1 MAGGHV
7 TIKIVNSAELAR
19 GIALFNR
26 SEFFEA
32 HEVLEDVWRA
42 APVDQKKYFQGL
54 VQTAVAFH
62 HFSTGNRIGMRS
74 VMDRALQ
81 NLEGCPAE
89 FHAVKV
95 ALLRESVG
103 QWLDAFDA
111 GQPLPPLPRIQ
122 IVMEVDIAK
131 NRGI

>member
-1 MAGGHV
+1 M
-7 TIKIVNSAELAR
+7 NSDELRR

-42 APVDQKKYFQGL
+42 APADQKKHFQGL

-74 VMDRALQ
+74 VLERAMR
-81 NLEGCPAE
+81 NLDGCAAE
-89 FHAVKV
+89 FHGIHI
-95 ALLRESVG
+95 ALLKKSVA
-103 QWLDAFDA
+103 QWLLAFDA
-111 GQPLPPLPRIQ
+111 GQPLPLPRI
-122 IVMEVDIAK
+122 EVVLEPDM
-131 NRGI
+131 RQRT

>member
-1 MAGGHV
+1 M
-7 TIKIVNSAELAR
+7 NLAELAR

-26 SEFFEA
+26 SEFFDA

-42 APVDQKKYFQGL
+42 APADQKKYFQGL

-74 VMDRALQ
+74 VMQRAMG

-89 FHAVKV
+89 FHAVNV
-95 ALLRESVG
+95 ALLRKSVA
-103 QWLDAFDA
+103 QWLTAFDA
-111 GQPLPPLPRIQ
+111 GNPLPRLPRMEV
-122 IVMEVDIAK
+122 VMEIDAPK
-131 NRGI
+131 NRGR